1 MHVTVQWA
9 RLMLNVL
16 LSFAQFEREMV
27 SERTQ
32 RQDCRHRAAKANT
45 PVADLYWDTMLSIPS
60 WLSMKRRS
68 LNEVQ
73 EIFQLYLEHRSLIA
87 VATEL
92 NLRGWLTKSW
102 TTRKGTLNPGLPF
115 NKTNLHKL
123 LTNPLYVGQVKYK
136 AERHKGEHQP
146 LITEELWAA
155 VQKQLSLNGTTGGA
169 KVRNKFGALLKGLLH
184 CSACKCAMSPSHS
197 TKGNRRYRYYVCM
210 HAQKTGW
217 SNCPTKSIPAL
228 QIEKFVVQQIRSVG
242 ADPNL
247 IAATL
252 EMANK
257 HAKEEL
263 ANLDSELA
271 SLKKDVKAWTK
282 ELPTATAGRQ
292 ADLHERLAAAEKRAI
307 ELHESRSKVL
317 VIDPQEVAA
326 ALTQFDGLWAAL
338 TPAEQTR
345 VVELLIE
352 RVDYD
357 ASTGH
362 IVVSFNPTGIL
373 AFGRAA

>member
-1 MHVTVQWA
+1 MG

-16 LSFAQFEREMV
+16 LSFAQFEREIIA
-27 SERTQ
+27 ERT
-32 RQDCRHRAAKANT
+32 RDKIAASRRKGKYTGGRPVLGYDVVDTKLVVNIEEAKQVKAMFE
-45 PVADLYWDTMLSIPS
+45 LYI
-60 WLSMKRRS
+60 
-68 LNEVQ
+68 
-73 EIFQLYLEHRSLIA
+73 EHRSLLA
-87 VATEL
+87 VVTEL
-92 NLRGWLTKSW
+92 NQRGWQTKSW
-102 TTRKGTLNPGLPF
+102 TTKNGTVAHGLPF

-123 LTNPLYVGQVKYK
+123 LTNPLYVGKVKYK
-136 AERHKGEHQP
+136 TELHKGEQQP
-146 LITEELWAA
+146 LITEELWSS
-155 VQKQLSLNGTTGGA
+155 VQKQLSVNGTTGGA

-197 TKGNRRYRYYVCM
+197 TKGNRRYRYYVCT

-217 SNCPTKSIPAL
+217 SNCPSKSIPAL
-228 QIEKFVVQQIRSVG
+228 EIEKFVVQQIRSVG
-242 ADPNL
+242 ADPSL

-257 HAKEEL
+257 NAKEEL
-263 ANLDSELA
+263 ANLDSELT

-292 ADLHERLAAAEKRAI
+292 ADLHERLAAAEKRGS
-307 ELHESRSKVL
+307 ELYESRAKVL
-317 VIDPQEVAA
+317 VIDSKEVTA
-326 ALTQFDGLWAAL
+326 ALVQFDGLWTAL

-345 VVELLIE
+345 VVELLVE

-357 ASTGH
+357 GSNGRV
-362 IVVSFNPTGIL
+362 VVSFNPTGIL